1 MKKGRLDFEKPIYDL
16 EKKIDELKTLGLD
29 KNISLE
35 PEIKKL
41 EKKLAKLKTD
51 IYSKLTDWQR
61 IQIARHPARPYT
73 LDYIHMIMADFLEMH
88 GDRSFADDYAMIG
101 GFAKMDGH
109 KVMVIGHQKGR
120 DTKENIQRNF
130 GCAHP
135 EGYRKALRLMRLAEK
150 FSLPVVI
157 FIDTPGAYPGI
168 GAEERGQAQAIA
180 TNLMEMVEIR
190 TPIIATVI
198 GEGGSGG
205 AIGIGVADR
214 MCILEN
220 AYYSVI
226 SPEGCASI
234 LWRNSVKAPEAAK
247 ALKITSPHLLAAG
260 LIDEVIPEPP
270 GGAHRDPEAVAAAM
284 KKAILSFIKQSAA
297 LTGDEILERRY
308 GKYRKIGVFD
318 EAVAP
323 AEAKTPEL

>member
-1 MKKGRLDFEKPIYDL
+1 MKKNRLDFEKPIYDL
-16 EKKIDELKTLGLD
+16 EKKIEELRALGLH
-29 KNISLE
+29 KNINLE

-41 EKKLAKLKTD
+41 EHKLSKLKAE

-61 IQIARHPARPYT
+61 IQIARHPSRPYT
-73 LDYIHMIMADFLEMH
+73 LDYIHMLMSDFLELH
-88 GDRSFADDYAMIG
+88 GDRGFADDFALLG
-101 GFAKMDGH
+101 GFAKINGH
-109 KVMVIGHQKGR
+109 KIMVIGHQKGR
-120 DTKENIQRNF
+120 DTKENILRNF

-135 EGYRKALRLMRLAEK
+135 EGYRKALRLMHLAEK
-150 FSLPVVI
+150 YALPIVI

-180 TNLMEMVEIR
+180 TNLIEMACIR

-234 LWRNSVKAPEAAK
+234 LWRNSVKAPDAAK
-247 ALKITSPHLLAAG
+247 ALKITSQHLMEAG
-260 LIDEVIPEPP
+260 LVDEVIPEPP
-270 GGAHRDPEAVAAAM
+270 GGAHRDPEAVAAVL
-284 KKAILSFIKQSAA
+284 KKIILRFIKQSAT
-297 LTGDEILERRY
+297 LTIDELLSNRY
-308 GKYRKIGVFD
+308 NKFRKMGVFH
-318 EAVAP
+318 EVAV
-323 AEAKTPEL
+323 PEPIKAH

>member
-1 MKKGRLDFEKPIYDL
+1 MKTSKLDFEKPIYDL
-16 EKKIDELKTLGLD
+16 EKKIEELRSLGLD
-29 KNISLE
+29 KNINLE

-41 EKKLAKLKTD
+41 EQKLTKLKAD

-61 IQIARHPARPYT
+61 IQIARHPSRPYT
-73 LDYIHMIMADFLEMH
+73 YDYIHMITTDFLELH

-101 GFAKMDGH
+101 GFAKIDGN

-120 DTKENIQRNF
+120 DTKENIMRNF

-150 FSLPVVI
+150 YALPIVV

-180 TNLMEMVEIR
+180 TNLMAMSGIR

-205 AIGIGVADR
+205 AIGIGVVDQ

-234 LWRNSVKAPEAAK
+234 LWRNSVKAPDAAK
-247 ALKITSPHLLAAG
+247 ALKITSQHLLGAG
-260 LIDEVIPEPP
+260 LVDEVIPEPP
-270 GGAHRDPEAVAAAM
+270 GGAHRDPEVVAAAL
-284 KKAILSFIKQSAA
+284 KKVILRFI
-297 LTGDEILERRY
+297 RRSESMTLDMLLSY
-308 GKYRKIGVFD
+308 RYDKFRKIGVFT
-318 EAVAP
+318 EKAVP
-323 AEAKTPEL
+323 EEMKTSK